1 MAKQTTVFE
10 ESHLPK
16 PTFADLAAWLE
27 AHPPEEPW
35 GDIEDN
41 EDAADYVHRMRRQ
54 RCAMCTDNDEI
65 PAEELA
71 ALEQM
76 ANLSDDELWVAAR
89 EQMPAVQQA
98 RIAELLPKNSRGT
111 ITDEESA
118 ELAVLIVEGDK
129 LMLRK
134 SYAMGYLMDRGYK
147 VTLDDLK
154 PEDEDNNAEDAD

>member
-1 MAKQTTVFE
+1 MSKQTTTFE
-10 ESHLPK
+10 ETHLPK

-89 EQMPAVQQA
+89 EQMPADVQT
-98 RIAELLPKNSRGT
+98 RMSILMTKNNLGP
-111 ITDEESA
+111 ITDEEYA
-118 ELAVLIVEGDK
+118 ELSMWVEEGNK
-129 LMLRK
+129 LTLRK
-134 SYAMGYLMDRGYK
+134 SYAMRYLFERGYK
-147 VTLDDLK
+147 ITFDDLK
-154 PEDEDNNAEDAD
+154 PEDEDNNVEDAD